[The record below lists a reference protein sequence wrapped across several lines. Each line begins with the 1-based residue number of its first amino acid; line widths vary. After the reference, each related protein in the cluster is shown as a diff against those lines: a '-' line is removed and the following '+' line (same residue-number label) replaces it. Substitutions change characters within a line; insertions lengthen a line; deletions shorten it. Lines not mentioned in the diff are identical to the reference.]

1 MGRVGKVRGAQI
13 AGKTKYSTTHVAVA
27 AQNTFKGGIMGFW
40 DKAFQVAKDV
50 GTNYANS
57 ISEKANEVRQTKE
70 KYESMSDEELIRIVN
85 SDGFFG
91 KTQTEKGVAFS
102 ILKSRGYSAD
112 DIRSR

>member
-1 MGRVGKVRGAQI
+1 
-13 AGKTKYSTTHVAVA
+13 
-27 AQNTFKGGIMGFW
+27 MGFW

-50 GTNYANS
+50 GTTAANS
-57 ISEKANEVRQTKE
+57 LNEKANEIRQLKE

-102 ILKSRGYSAD
+102 ALKSRGYNTE